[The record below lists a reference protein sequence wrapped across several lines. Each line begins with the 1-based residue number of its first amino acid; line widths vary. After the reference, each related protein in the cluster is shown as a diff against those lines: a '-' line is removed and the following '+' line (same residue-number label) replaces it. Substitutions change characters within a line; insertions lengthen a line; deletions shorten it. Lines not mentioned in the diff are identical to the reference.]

1 MAENEY
7 VIVNKADFEKIGNAV
22 RASNGTTDK
31 YSISELADAVANS
44 IVPPTNEA
52 YKMLT
57 TNASGNT
64 QWVDRLAYPLDNATT
79 YIDSGNGMKIVMIT
93 KDLPTLEQLQNG
105 TFTFWFCKELSNGTK
120 EENSYSGVTAS
131 AMDENNVLWIFSGA
145 VGEESRDFGFACLE
159 DNFTFQ
165 GLTIPEKGVYVM
177 YYEEPDGGGKQMAT
191 RLSQEPSYTKAYVSG
206 VAFGEKSTPD
216 YTWDGVFVENKKLE
230 TKYLPDVVLNQ
241 INQLS
246 GEVSSMWDSINSAQ
260 STADSAL
267 TNANSASDEVRSV
280 RTAVSE
286 VKTTANNAQT
296 TANKAQTTAQSAL
309 SMLPT
314 VTSTDSGKFLRVSS
328 TGKWVAE
335 AIASAEGASF

>member
-22 RASNGTTDK
+22 RTSNGTTDK

-57 TNASGNT
+57 TNASGNA
-64 QWVDRLAYPLDNATT
+64 QWVDRLAYPLDNSTK
-79 YIDSGNGMKIVMIT
+79 YIDGGHGLRYVLIT

-105 TFTFWFCKELSNGTK
+105 TFTFWFCEELSNGTK
-120 EENSYSGVTAS
+120 RENSYSGATAS
-131 AMDENNVLWIFSGA
+131 AMDENNVLWLFSVA
-145 VGEESRDFGFACLE
+145 VGENSKQLGFACLE

-165 GLTIPEKGVYVM
+165 GITIPEKGVYVL
-177 YYEEPDGGGKQMAT
+177 YYENSGGGKQMAVNI
-191 RLSQEPSYTKAYVSG
+191 LKQYVSG

-230 TKYLPDVVLNQ
+230 TTYLPDVVM
-241 INQLS
+241 NQLKELS
-246 GEVSSMWDSINSAQ
+246 SEVSSMWDSINSAR
-260 STADSAL
+260 STAD
-267 TNANSASDEVRSV
+267 
-280 RTAVSE
+280 
-286 VKTTANNAQT
+286 NAQT
-296 TANKAQTTAQSAL
+296 AANKAQTTAQSAL
-309 SMLPT
+309 SMLPA
-314 VTSTDSGKFLRVSS
+314 VTSSDSGKFLRVSS
-328 TGKWVAE
+328 TGKWVDE